1 MSPFFKELEMSFSR
15 GSGLFEELINILNE
29 VEVDSDQRKQIYE
42 YMIDVFEDYDCD
54 TLYELM
60 GKDKVFDS
68 IMNERKEDDL
78 EDYED

>member
-15 GSGLFEELINILNE
+15 GSELFEELINILNE

-78 EDYED
+78 EEYED

>member
-1 MSPFFKELEMSFSR
+1 MGFSR
-15 GSGLFEELINILNE
+15 GSGLFEELINILVE